1 MRALAAWIL
10 VLGLAVSPALA
21 GTGGTAD
28 GNAVPAKASDSSA
41 AKETTE
47 STSTAAAKPATPA
60 TPSMENQLQ
69 QLRDL
74 LEAQSR
80 QLQAQNEQ
88 LKEQQRKMQ
97 AMEEQMKNVS
107 SSSASAHLVNE
118 ADMGGLGANPPAGII
133 LSSPSNQDK
142 KADDSPTSI
151 HYKGV
156 TITPG
161 GFFAG
166 EAVYRTHGLV
176 NDVNTDFKAIP
187 MPGSSQARTSE
198 LNLSGRQSQINLL
211 VSGKLDAVTLRGY
224 FEGDFLSAGVT
235 SNNNQSNSYTF
246 RQRQFWGQAATD
258 SGWTFTGGQMWSLVT
273 ETSKLLAPLSEVRPK
288 TIDAQYTVG
297 FSWARQLGFRV
308 TKNFGDRFALGFS
321 VENPQ
326 TTLGG
331 KLQVQN
337 TLIAGPGDLGGLY
350 NNQANYSFNA
360 SPDFVVKAAFQPSW
374 GHFEVFGLVSTFKTR
389 IFPCAGASV
398 ALPCIVDG
406 STVPSAVGANN
417 DKKTGGGVGANG
429 RIMVFNK
436 HLELGVHFIG
446 GDGVGR
452 YGNVTLADVTAKPD
466 GSLSL
471 LHGYQGLGTIELH
484 FPKLDIYGYGGGEYD
499 SRNAFVNASGLGVG
513 YGSPL
518 LSNAGCTTE
527 IRPTNQNTPGGT
539 GPCQAD
545 TRNILEGTIGFWY
558 RFYQGP
564 KGRLQSGLQYSYA
577 MRNTWSANAGGDP
590 HGLDNMVFASFRY
603 YLP

>member
-1 MRALAAWIL
+1 
-10 VLGLAVSPALA
+10 
-21 GTGGTAD
+21 
-28 GNAVPAKASDSSA
+28 
-41 AKETTE
+41 
-47 STSTAAAKPATPA
+47 
-60 TPSMENQLQ
+60 MENQLQ

-97 AMEEQMKNVS
+97 AMEERMKNVS
-107 SSSASAHLVNE
+107 SSTASANLANE
-118 ADMGGLGANPPAGII
+118 ADMGGLGSNPAGAGII
-133 LSSPSNQDK
+133 LATPSNQDK
-142 KADDSPTSI
+142 KSEDSPTSI
-151 HYKGV
+151 RFKGV

-166 EAVYRTHGLV
+166 EGVYRSHALV

-187 MPGSSQARTSE
+187 MPGSSQAKTSE
-198 LNLSGRQSQINLL
+198 LNLSGRQSQLNLL
-211 VSGKLDAVTLRGY
+211 VAGKLNSVTLRGY
-224 FEGDFLSAGVT
+224 FEGDFLSAGTT
-235 SNNNQSNSYTF
+235 SNNNQTNSYTF
-246 RQRQFWGQAATD
+246 RQRQFWAQAATD
-258 SGWTFTGGQMWSLVT
+258 SGWTVTGGQMWSMVT
-273 ETSKLLAPLSEVRPK
+273 ETTKLLAPLSEARPK
-288 TIDAQYTVG
+288 TIDAQYNVG
-297 FSWARQLGFRV
+297 FSWARQFGFRI

-337 TLIAGPGDLGGLY
+337 TLIAGPGDLAGLY

-389 IFPCAGASV
+389 IFPCAGASM
-398 ALPCIVDG
+398 AFPCSFDTT
-406 STVPSAVGANN
+406 TVPSANGAFN
-417 DKKTGGGVGANG
+417 DKKTGGGIGANG

-436 HLELGVHFIG
+436 HLELGAHFLG
-446 GDGVGR
+446 GDGVSR

-471 LHGYQGLGTIELH
+471 LHGYQGLGTVELH
-484 FPKLDIYGYGGGEYD
+484 FSKLDIYGYGGGEYD
-499 SRNAFVNASGLGVG
+499 SRNAFVNAAGQGVG

-518 LSNAGCTTE
+518 VSNAGCRAE
-527 IRPTNQNTPGGT
+527 IRPTNQNTPGALAN
-539 GPCQAD
+539 CQSD

-558 RFYQGP
+558 RFYSGP
-564 KGRLQSGLQYSYA
+564 RGRIQSGLQYSYT